1 MFEESYR
8 TLFFSK
14 PARLSCRNNNLIIIQ
29 DKEISIPLKDI
40 ENIII
45 DTPQVVFS
53 SSLLSILAQYKI
65 MLFSCDASH
74 MPNGI
79 FLPYLPHYRASKIL
93 GIQLNLTQRIK
104 AVLWQRIIKA
114 KIANQISL
122 LDKNPIAK
130 KLELFYKNVK
140 MADLDNDEAKAA
152 MLYFPAIFGKGFMRK
167 DFCVINSALNYGYA
181 IVRSVVARN
190 LVASGFLPAIGIF
203 HKNQF
208 NPFNLADDLIEP
220 YRVFVDSRVLGMDLG
235 NENSFRLEH
244 RIYLA
249 NILQAKIITTNN
261 KSYSLSRAISRSV
274 QSFAR
279 AISGDLDALEL
290 PIFGE
295 NSNGRE
301 IYESVSDV

>member
-14 PARLSCRNNNLIIIQ
+14 PAKLSCRSNNLIITQ
-29 DKEISIPLKDI
+29 DKIISIPLKDI

-45 DTPQVVFS
+45 DTPQVSLS
-53 SSLLSILAQYKI
+53 SSLLSILAKYKI

-79 FLPYLPHYRASKIL
+79 FLPYIPHYRASKIL
-93 GIQLNLTQRIK
+93 GIQLSLTKKVK
-104 AVLWQRIIKA
+104 AILWQKIIKA
-114 KIANQISL
+114 KIANQIAL

-152 MLYFPAIFGKGFMRK
+152 VLYFPAIFGKGFMRK
-167 DFCVINSALNYGYA
+167 DLCVINSALNYGYA
-181 IVRSVVARN
+181 IIRSVVARN
-190 LVASGFLPAIGIF
+190 LVASGFLPAVGIF

-208 NPFNLADDLIEP
+208 NSFNLADDLMEP
-220 YRVFVDSRVLGMDLG
+220 YRVFVDSRVLSMDLG
-235 NENSFRLEH
+235 NENSFKLEH

-249 NILQAKIITTNN
+249 NILQAKITLAN
-261 KSYSLSRAISRSV
+261 KTYPLNRAISRSI

-301 IYESVSDV
+301 IYESTSDV

>member
-14 PARLSCRNNNLIIIQ
+14 PTKLSCRSNNLIITQ
-29 DKEISIPLKDI
+29 DKIISIPLKDI

-45 DTPQVVFS
+45 DTPQVSLS
-53 SSLLSILAQYKI
+53 SSLLSTLARYKI

-79 FLPYLPHYRASKIL
+79 FLPYIPHYRASKIL

-114 KIANQISL
+114 KIANQIAL

-152 MLYFPAIFGKGFMRK
+152 VLYFPAIFGKGFMRK
-167 DFCVINSALNYGYA
+167 DLCVINSALNYGYA
-181 IVRSVVARN
+181 IIRSVVARN
-190 LVASGFLPAIGIF
+190 LVISGLLPAVGIF

-208 NPFNLADDLIEP
+208 NSFNLADDLMEP
-220 YRVFVDSRVLGMDLG
+220 YRVFVDSRVLSMKLG
-235 NENSFRLEH
+235 NENSFKLEH

-249 NILQAKIITTNN
+249 NILQAKITLAN
-261 KSYSLSRAISRSV
+261 KTYPLNRAISRSI
-274 QSFAR
+274 QSFIR
-279 AISGDLDALEL
+279 AICEDLDALEL

-301 IYESVSDV
+301 IYESTSDV